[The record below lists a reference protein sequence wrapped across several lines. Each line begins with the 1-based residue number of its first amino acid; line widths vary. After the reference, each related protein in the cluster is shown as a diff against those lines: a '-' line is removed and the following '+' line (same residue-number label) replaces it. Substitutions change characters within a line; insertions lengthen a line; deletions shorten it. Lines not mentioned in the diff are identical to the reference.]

1 MIYWLLAIAGILGFI
16 VGVAVGCSCMTADME
31 GY

>member
-1 MIYWLLAIAGILGFI
+1 MIYWLLAIAAILGFI
-16 VGVAVGCSCMTADME
+16 VGVAFGCSCMSADME